1 MITMGTRTT
10 TGRGNSGGGHVISV
24 HHAVTCKA
32 LTPADRPPPPPLALT
47 LQPQAKSTSSF
58 QHHRPP
64 SHEHPPLLCLG
75 HPLACSRGCPFPWS
89 WLKCPASE
97 ASLRSWQYLL
107 STPHPSALLLLTT
120 SIYFSV
126 ASRMGL
132 CLQQQPL
139 QLPKSWSVPK
149 VPIAWPQHQ
158 IAHGSQ
164 HMLRKRF

>member
-120 SIYFSV
+120 SFYFSV